1 MISRLSILAILG
13 TLFFLHSPNAEA
25 LTVEQFS
32 NICDS
37 AAGKCS
43 DHPTLQAYVGGALD
57 LIATLDEE
65 TEYLDTLYCKEPEA
79 LFDVPTIIR
88 FMREHREGY
97 AKRNAMLLVVRY
109 FEVNGGC
116 QTDE

>member
-1 MISRLSILAILG
+1 MTSRFFPIALVG
-13 TLFFLHSPNAEA
+13 TLFLLPLNAFA
-25 LTVEQFS
+25 LTVGQFS
-32 NICDS
+32 KICD
-37 AAGKCS
+37 AAPGECS

-65 TEYLDTLYCKEPEA
+65 TEYLDTLYCKEPQG
-79 LFDVPTIIR
+79 LFDVPAIIR
-88 FMREHREGY
+88 FMQNHQEEY

-116 QTDE
+116 QVNE